1 MNPCAAKV
9 LSGIAGVLIFVL
21 TNSPLPAQ
29 DANAMLSGVVTDS
42 FGKVVANT
50 KVSIKNLST
59 SQSIETQSDSAGLY
73 NVPNLASGVYEVS
86 ASVEGVGAAMDKVT
100 VAAGSPQTL
109 NLALSPAAA
118 GAPSELPNAPPPA
131 AKLRRRSKTWASLQ
145 RSRKRMPRSRPCSTS
160 AHTC

>member
-29 DANAMLSGVVTDS
+29 DAKAMLSGVVTDS

-59 SQSIETQSDSAGLY
+59 GQSIETQSDSAGLY
-73 NVPNLASGVYEVS
+73 NVSDLASGEYEVS
-86 ASVEGVGAAMDKVT
+86 ASVEGVGAAMDKDPR
-100 VAAGSPQTL
+100 SH
-109 NLALSPAAA
+109 
-118 GAPSELPNAPPPA
+118 PPA
-131 AKLRRRSKTWASLQ
+131 QSPGLG
-145 RSRKRMPRSRPCSTS
+145 SRPRYDPDPNPGCVGL
-160 AHTC
+160 